1 MPSNDHLSDRLTQ
14 AGQRA
19 AGRSGATPPPLDSIR
34 VEVARRQRSHRTMT
48 GVVAALALV
57 AIVPLAAIFFTGND
71 DPGVVTAA
79 SESEAIADAT
89 TPESTT
95 TTEAAAAPVTAELD
109 TPVAQD
115 FDFGAD
121 LDENVD
127 IQIQIGDRSYGLEV
141 IVDDQAAGRASDA
154 EAAAEDTRIVGDTTV
169 WLRGV
174 EGQTEASALVDDGVF
189 AAATGPTEEVI
200 DALDELG
207 DLADAASSFFDGDT
221 DLEGLL
227 GDDFNVEDF
236 LGDDF
241 DPQQFFDD
249 GALPFDL
256 EEFLGPD
263 SNFEEFFGEDFD
275 PQQFFDDG
283 SLPFGPEA
291 FLGPDFDI
299 EQFFGPNF
307 DPQEFFGEGGALD
320 LDELREQFESIPE
333 CFAPSIEEAEATG
346 SFTFPDCDVEEL
358 TAT

>member
-1 MPSNDHLSDRLTQ
+1 MPSNNHLPERLTQ

-19 AGRSGATPPPLDSIR
+19 AAGHPGATPPPLDSIR
-34 VEVARRQRSHRTMT
+34 VEVARRQRSHRTLT

-127 IQIQIGDRSYGLEV
+127 IQIQIGDRSYSLEV

-154 EAAAEDTRIVGDTTV
+154 EAAAEDTRIIGDTTV
-169 WLRGV
+169 WLRGA

-189 AAATGPTEEVI
+189 AAATGPTEEVV

-207 DLADAASSFFDGDT
+207 ELAEAASSFFDGDSN
-221 DLEGLL
+221 LEGLL
-227 GDDFNVEDF
+227 GDDFDAESFLGPDFNIERFLGPDFDPQQFFEDGDLPVDPEQF
-236 LGDDF
+236 FGPDSELDLDQFFGDDF
-241 DPQQFFDD
+241 DPQQFFND
-249 GALPFDL
+249 GALPFD
-256 EEFLGPD
+256 
-263 SNFEEFFGEDFD
+263 FED
-275 PQQFFDDG
+275 
-283 SLPFGPEA
+283 
-291 FLGPDFDI
+291 
-299 EQFFGPNF
+299 
-307 DPQEFFGEGGALD
+307 FGEGGFD
-320 LDELREQFESIPE
+320 LGELSEQFEALQE
-333 CFAPSIEEAEATG
+333 CFGPALEQAEATG
-346 SFTFPDCDVEEL
+346 TFTFPDCEPS
-358 TAT
+358 TTT

>member
-1 MPSNDHLSDRLTQ
+1 MPSNNHLPERLTQ

-19 AGRSGATPPPLDSIR
+19 AAGRPGATPPPLDSIR
-34 VEVARRQRSHRTMT
+34 VEVARRQRSHRTLT

-95 TTEAAAAPVTAELD
+95 TTEAAAAPVPAELD

-127 IQIQIGDRSYGLEV
+127 IQIQIGDRSYSLEV
-141 IVDDQAAGRASDA
+141 IVDDEAADRASEA
-154 EAAAEDTRIVGDTTV
+154 EAAAEDTRVVGDTTV

-174 EGQTEASALVDDGVF
+174 DGQTEASALVDDGVF

-207 DLADAASSFFDGDT
+207 DLAEAASSFFDGDSN
-221 DLEGLL
+221 LEEL
-227 GDDFNVEDF
+227 

-241 DPQQFFDD
+241 DP
-249 GALPFDL
+249 
-256 EEFLGPD
+256 E
-263 SNFEEFFGEDFD
+263 S
-275 PQQFFDDG
+275 
-283 SLPFGPEA
+283 

-299 EQFFGPNF
+299 EQFFGEDF
-307 DPQEFFGEGGALD
+307 DPQQFFEDGDLPVDPEQFFGPDAELDLDQFFGDDFDPQQFFNDGALPFDFEAFGEGGLD
-320 LDELREQFESIPE
+320 FGELSEQFEALQE
-333 CFAPSIEEAEATG
+333 CFGPAFEQAEATG
-346 SFTFPDCDVEEL
+346 TFTFPDCEPS
-358 TAT
+358 TTT

>member
-1 MPSNDHLSDRLTQ
+1 MPSNNHLPERLTQ

-19 AGRSGATPPPLDSIR
+19 AAGHPGATPPPLDSIR
-34 VEVARRQRSHRTMT
+34 VEVARRQRSHRTLT

-127 IQIQIGDRSYGLEV
+127 IQIQIGDRSYSLEV

-154 EAAAEDTRIVGDTTV
+154 EAAAEDTRIIGDTTV

-189 AAATGPTEEVI
+189 AAATGPTEEVV

-207 DLADAASSFFDGDT
+207 ELAEAASSFFDGDSN
-221 DLEGLL
+221 LEGLL
-227 GDDFNVEDF
+227 GDDFDAESFLGPDFNIERFLGPDFDPQQFFEDGDLPVDPEQF
-236 LGDDF
+236 FGPDSELDLDQFFGDDF
-241 DPQQFFDD
+241 DPQQFFND
-249 GALPFDL
+249 GALPFD
-256 EEFLGPD
+256 
-263 SNFEEFFGEDFD
+263 FE
-275 PQQFFDDG
+275 
-283 SLPFGPEA
+283 A
-291 FLGPDFDI
+291 
-299 EQFFGPNF
+299 
-307 DPQEFFGEGGALD
+307 FGEGCLLYTSDAA
-320 LDELREQFESIPE
+320 DE
-333 CFAPSIEEAEATG
+333 
-346 SFTFPDCDVEEL
+346 
-358 TAT
+358 